1 MSDERVFAV
10 VVDDDPIIL
19 MHACTIIEDA
29 GFSALDATTVAEA
42 IAHFEDH
49 ASEVVLLFT
58 DVQMPGGR
66 DGFEL
71 AREVAERWPSTT
83 ILVASGNCKPGPGE
97 LPEGAR
103 FLGKPF
109 SASLVHDTM
118 LALLPEGR
126 TPAALRAARSGTTLA
141 KDADPGVD

>member
-1 MSDERVFAV
+1 MSVATAFAV

-19 MHACTIIEDA
+19 MNACTIVEDA
-29 GFSALDATTVAEA
+29 GFAALDATTVAEA
-42 IAHFEDH
+42 VDLFEAHGGEIA
-49 ASEVVLLFT
+49 LLFT

-71 AREVAERWPSTT
+71 AREVAQRWPGTT

-97 LPEGAR
+97 LPEGAM

-109 SASLVHDTM
+109 SAALVLESMMT
-118 LALLPEGR
+118 LLPEGR
-126 TPAALRAARSGTTLA
+126 APLALREKSSTSA
-141 KDADPGVD
+141 KRGDADPGVA